1 MRAKGRFTDE
11 LASSFLIAEET
22 GVPIAPISSI
32 HPDLAE
38 DDAYRVQRR
47 IVSAKV
53 ESGDKVIGWKI
64 GATSQAIQQMLGID
78 EPVYG
83 VLLQSHR
90 ATSGGKL
97 SLSSLIHPRIE
108 CEIAFLIGRQIVGP
122 GATSSD
128 VLEATEAVLASL
140 EINDPRTA
148 EWEVGRHEVIADNGL
163 AARFVLGEQ
172 RMEPTG
178 LELRNAEAV
187 LLKNGEQITKST
199 GEAVLGDPANAV
211 AWLANKLAEH
221 GQVLEAGNLVLPGS
235 LTPIY
240 PVEAGD
246 KFEAIFD
253 YLGSVSIEF
262 E

>member
-1 MRAKGRFTDE
+1 MRAKDD
-11 LASSFLIAEET
+11 LIDHYVSSFLTAEET
-22 GVPIAPISSI
+22 AVPIAPISSI
-32 HPDLAE
+32 HPDLTE
-38 DDAYRVQRR
+38 GDAYRVQSR
-47 IVSAKV
+47 IVRAKV
-53 ESGDKVIGWKI
+53 ESGDRVIGWKI

-90 ATSGGKL
+90 VASGGKI
-97 SLSSLIHPRIE
+97 SLAGLIHPRIE
-108 CEIAFLIGRQIVGP
+108 CEIAFLLGRRITGP
-122 GATSSD
+122 GATPHD
-128 VLEATEAVLASL
+128 VLEATEAVAASL

-148 EWEVGRHEVIADNGL
+148 GWKVGRYEVIADNAL

-172 RMEPTG
+172 RAAPTG
-178 LELRNAEAV
+178 LELRNVEAI
-187 LLKNGEQITKST
+187 LLRNGEQIAKST

-221 GQVLEAGNLVLPGS
+221 GQVLKPGELVLPGS

-246 KFEAIFD
+246 EFEAVFEG
-253 YLGSVSIEF
+253 LGNVSIEF